1 MEEVMQF
8 RVKLLSSTA
17 LAAVAALAASSVSA
31 QDVGAL
37 EKRVQALE
45 KSGSGQYVARSK
57 KTMNLVISGHVNQM
71 ITFRDN
77 GRDSGV
83 FFSGNDQSETRF
95 RFVGTG
101 KITDDLTAKTMLE
114 FGDDSGNGQNLD
126 TNNDAGLND
135 QAAFVVRQMEVSIA
149 SKTIGTFALGDSS
162 VATDGMHVAGDMSGM
177 GIIQDSGDEGLY
189 NGENFKNAATGAVVQ
204 NLAASF
210 SNLDGGR
217 TDHIE
222 YATPTFAG
230 FQAVASMGN
239 QDQTNF
245 GLKYGGDFGGVK
257 VKAGIAYDQG
267 RVGPLNGDT
276 DTING
281 SIGVLLP
288 MGLNFFVSAADRKTD
303 TGGVDE
309 DRIYARI
316 GYMFTATE
324 LGQTRLGLAWGQ
336 HEDRAL
342 KGDEAERWSLA
353 IVQVVEPLGAEL
365 YAGYHNWSL
374 DRPGVSIDDID
385 VVTAGMRISF

>member
-1 MEEVMQF
+1 MQL

-31 QDVGAL
+31 QDIGAL

-45 KSGSGQYVARSK
+45 KSGGGQYVARSK
-57 KTMNLVISGHVNQM
+57 KAMNLVISGHVNQM
-71 ITFRDN
+71 VTFRDN

-95 RFVGTG
+95 RFIGTG
-101 KITDDLTAKTMLE
+101 KVTDDVSAKTTIE
-114 FGDDSGNGQNLD
+114 VGRDSGNGLNLD
-126 TNNDAGLND
+126 TNAGGN
-135 QAAFVVRQMEVSIA
+135 AALGSQQSFVIRQMELAIA
-149 SKTIGTFALGDSS
+149 SKSLGTFSIGDSS
-162 VATDGMHVAGDMSGM
+162 LATDGYHVAGDMSGM
-177 GIIQDSGDEGLY
+177 NIIQDSGDNGLY
-189 NGENFKNAATGAVVQ
+189 GGENFKNSNTGAVVQ
-204 NLAASF
+204 NLGATF
-210 SNLDGGR
+210 SNLDAGR
-217 TDHIE
+217 TDHVA
-222 YATPTFAG
+222 YDSPKFAG
-230 FQAVASMGN
+230 FQFQTSMAN

-245 GLKYGGDFGGVK
+245 GLRYGGDFGGVK
-257 VKAGIAYDQG
+257 VKAGIAYDSG
-267 RVGPLNGDT
+267 RFGPLNGDT

-288 MGLNFFVSAADRKTD
+288 MGLNLFFSAADTSRD

-336 HEDRAL
+336 HDDRAL
-342 KGDEAERWSLA
+342 KGDEGERWSIA
-353 IVQVVEPLGAEL
+353 VVQVVEPLGAEL